1 MHFFYIFSHL
11 SISVCLVFPSFA
23 RPPESVSAER
33 VNAMKRSLA
42 RVQPSDDDTD
52 ASLAGATSSNPSTP
66 TKSNAAAQ
74 HNRNGAYAVPTLAT
88 SAVPLAAAVALDV
101 NGPSG
106 RTLAGPVLTTVPQ
119 EGRQLQQPTRRALA
133 LGGFENSTSLS
144 ASTTAAAGLLR
155 AGAGAAL
162 PPLPPHAPASTSGAA
177 NGAAAMT
184 GGPWAGLGYLPAGTT
199 AHALR
204 SPTTSYETA
213 ASATMASQ
221 ARASFVPSAQQQRT
235 MSRDVGSNHSASS
248 APVAALQKRSNGSG
262 NGNGSGTGTGAVPT
276 GSGRGV
282 WFDPT
287 SARDADA
294 DAGERALKLAD
305 AEFCVRLLQPAP
317 IVPRFLDAPPY
328 YFDAHAPARR
338 MIEVQRKRECCT
350 HETTFGSS
358 ICSTIISV

>member
-1 MHFFYIFSHL
+1 
-11 SISVCLVFPSFA
+11 
-23 RPPESVSAER
+23 
-33 VNAMKRSLA
+33 MKRSLA
-42 RVQPSDDDTD
+42 RVQPSDEETD
-52 ASLAGATSSNPSTP
+52 ASLAGTTSSNPSTP
-66 TKSNAAAQ
+66 TKSRSSA
-74 HNRNGAYAVPTLAT
+74 HTVPALAT
-88 SAVPLAAAVALDV
+88 SAVPLAAAVALEG

-106 RTLAGPVLTTVPQ
+106 RTLAGSVLAAVPQ

-144 ASTTAAAGLLR
+144 ASTTTAAGLLR

-162 PPLPPHAPASTSGAA
+162 PPLPPHASASTS
-177 NGAAAMT
+177 AAAPNGTAVMT
-184 GGPWAGLGYLPAGTT
+184 GAPWAGLGYLPAGTT

-213 ASATMASQ
+213 ASQ
-221 ARASFVPSAQQQRT
+221 ARASVAFAQQQRT
-235 MSRDVGSNHSASS
+235 MSRDVGSNHYASS
-248 APVAALQKRSNGSG
+248 APVAASQRRSNGSG
-262 NGNGSGTGTGAVPT
+262 NGNGSGTGTGAMPT

-338 MIEVQRKRECCT
+338 MIEVQRKNVCMLVCQRKHRVGERKREYMCVSQSERLQAIASMFT
-350 HETTFGSS
+350 DRSS
-358 ICSTIISV
+358 SPHTRNDPRVEFRV